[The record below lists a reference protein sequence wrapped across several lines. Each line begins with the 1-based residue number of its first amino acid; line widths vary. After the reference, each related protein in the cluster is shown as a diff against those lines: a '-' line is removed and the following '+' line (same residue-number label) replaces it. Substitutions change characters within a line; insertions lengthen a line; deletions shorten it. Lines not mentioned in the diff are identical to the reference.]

1 MQQQA
6 QTAVQAR
13 RAWENSRRDLRTMNE
28 RTMGS
33 FLWKQMPRQ
42 DRLSI
47 NRGGGGGSSATLPS
61 TWTHK
66 YPAGSGAPGKLGSS
80 WAGFVQASYNTT
92 VSVTGQ
98 PQARAGSLVQ
108 AFSIQG

>member
-1 MQQQA
+1 
-6 QTAVQAR
+6 
-13 RAWENSRRDLRTMNE
+13 MNE
-28 RTMGS
+28 RTMS
-33 FLWKQMPRQ
+33 IFLWKQMPRQ
-42 DRLSI
+42 DRLRL
-47 NRGGGGGSSATLPS
+47 NRGGGSLATLPS

-80 WAGFVQASYNTT
+80 RAGFVQASYNTT

>member
-13 RAWENSRRDLRTMNE
+13 RAWENSRRDLKTMNE

-42 DRLSI
+42 DRLRI
-47 NRGGGGGSSATLPS
+47 NRGGGDLQPPSLAHGLTNILQGRGLPES
-61 TWTHK
+61 
-66 YPAGSGAPGKLGSS
+66 
-80 WAGFVQASYNTT
+80 
-92 VSVTGQ
+92 
-98 PQARAGSLVQ
+98 
-108 AFSIQG
+108 